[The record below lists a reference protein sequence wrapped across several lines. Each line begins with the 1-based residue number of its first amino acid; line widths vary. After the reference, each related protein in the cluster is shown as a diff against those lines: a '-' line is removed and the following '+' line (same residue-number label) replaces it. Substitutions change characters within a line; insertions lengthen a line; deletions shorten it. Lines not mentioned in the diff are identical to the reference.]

1 MSLPEHVSLLLH
13 NMQYFY
19 QYLEEALFDNQRLS
33 VVIRLEGNGQE
44 GVLWA
49 VRAIPRIWLK
59 DFNEQYRFAA
69 LKVPFLTVWLPT
81 PQTPTHYTNKSKI

>member
-49 VRAIPRIWLK
+49 VRAIPRI
-59 DFNEQYRFAA
+59 
-69 LKVPFLTVWLPT
+69 
-81 PQTPTHYTNKSKI
+81 